1 MLTLRQIEVLRAIM
15 VTGSVA
21 GAAKLLNVSAP
32 GISRLMKFTEDTLK
46 VPLFNRRHGRYVPTP
61 ESRNIFDLLDG
72 IHRKLE
78 DLQSAVDRLGSG
90 AGRELSVALVPNV
103 ATGSIPRAVQHVK
116 ARFPQITLAVDVVTS
131 SETVDYLLLG
141 RGEVVATFERL
152 DHSIIDFVQVA
163 TSRLVCLAPME
174 GDFALQGEVTPEEI
188 ARHPLVGVDPSEPY
202 GRSMTEMF
210 RREDLQFGMSVHTRL
225 GGTVAGLVA
234 AGLGLAVLDEFALTA
249 GEAAGCRRL
258 PIRTETSLPIYAAF
272 RSDTALSA
280 YAESFIDFLRNELGD
295 ASRGSAEASGATKT

>member
-15 VTGSVA
+15 VTGSVI

-61 ESRNIFDLLDG
+61 ESRNIFDLLDN

-78 DLQSAVDRLGSG
+78 DLQSAIDRLGSG
-90 AGRELSVALVPNV
+90 AGRELGVALVPNI
-103 ATGSIPRAVQHVK
+103 AGGTISRAVQHVK
-116 ARFPQITLAVDVVTS
+116 ARFPAITMAVEVVTS
-131 SETVDYLLLG
+131 GETVDYLLLG

-174 GDFALQGEVTPEEI
+174 GEFTLEGEVSPADI
-188 ARHPLVGVDPSEPY
+188 ARHPLVGVDPADPY
-202 GRSMTEMF
+202 GRAMTEVF
-210 RREDLQFGMSVHTRL
+210 RREELPFSMSIHTPFGS
-225 GGTVAGLVA
+225 TVASLVA
-234 AGLGLAVLDEFALTA
+234 AGLGLAIVDEFALTL
-249 GEAAGCRRL
+249 GEAAGCRQL
-258 PIRTETSLPIYAAF
+258 PIRTDVSLPIYAAF
-272 RSDTALSA
+272 RSDTGLSA
-280 YAESFIDFLRNELGD
+280 YTECFIDFLRTGLD
-295 ASRGSAEASGATKT
+295 ATAAGT

>member
-61 ESRNIFDLLDG
+61 ESRNIFDLLDN

-78 DLQSAVDRLGSG
+78 DLQSAIDRLGSG
-90 AGRELSVALVPNV
+90 AGRELGVALMPNIAGGTV
-103 ATGSIPRAVQHVK
+103 PRAVQHVK
-116 ARFPQITLAVDVVTS
+116 ARFPAITMAVDVVTS
-131 SETVDYLLLG
+131 GETVDYLLLG

-163 TSRLVCLAPME
+163 TSRLVCLAPMDGE
-174 GDFALQGEVTPEEI
+174 HALVGEVSPAEI
-188 ARHPLVGVDPSEPY
+188 ARHPLVGVDPADRY
-202 GRSMTEMF
+202 GRAMTEIF
-210 RREDLQFGMSVHTRL
+210 RREELPFHMSVHTRL
-225 GGTVAGLVA
+225 GGTVASLVA
-234 AGLGLAVLDEFALTA
+234 AGLGIAIVDEFALTP
-249 GEAAGCRRL
+249 GETTGCRQL
-258 PIRTETSLPIYAAF
+258 PIRTDASLPIYAAF
-272 RSDTALSA
+272 RSDTGLSA
-280 YAESFIDFLRNELGD
+280 YAECFIDFLRTGLNDSSL
-295 ASRGSAEASGATKT
+295 